1 MGKLKNNKNI
11 QKTIL
16 REKEDMLSLFNPIYN
31 DSHSMFDE
39 FFRDS
44 FPSNKRRNVRTMR
57 PNISLNSNRNRN
69 AINFDPF
76 YEPFGSSNRQI
87 QDLYPFDN
95 YSPMNRQKHSDFFS
109 FSDDFFGDSFFGPH
123 FGFDLRRRPKT
134 SKKSKKIASNYKP
147 KMNKIDI
154 IENEVENTLDNNNK
168 ENISPSFKDEI
179 KNRNF
184 YGKRFESSEIIR
196 NGHKAK
202 ITKTTET
209 KPDGKV
215 ETKVTKMT
223 EDPNGSQINREYE
236 IPENDKMALEDIKEI
251 DHNELDEKIIVETS
265 STGNSDAKSC

>member
-168 ENISPSFKDEI
+168 ENISPSFKDEV
-179 KNRNF
+179 KNR
-184 YGKRFESSEIIR
+184 
-196 NGHKAK
+196 
-202 ITKTTET
+202 KTTET

-223 EDPNGSQINREYE
+223 EDPNGSQIYREYE

>member
-1 MGKLKNNKNI
+1 
-11 QKTIL
+11 
-16 REKEDMLSLFNPIYN
+16 MLSLFNPIYN
-31 DSHSMFDE
+31 ESHTMFDE

-44 FPSNKRRNVRTMR
+44 FPSYKRRNVRTMR

-76 YEPFGSSNRQI
+76 YKPFGSYMRPS

-95 YSPMNRQKHSDFFS
+95 NSPMRRQKHSDIFS

-123 FGFDLRRRPKT
+123 FGFDLRKRPKT
-134 SKKSKKIASNYKP
+134 SKKSKKISSTSSRPNNL
-147 KMNKIDI
+147 NKIDDSMV
-154 IENEVENTLDNNNK
+154 NEIDNTLDNNK
-168 ENISPSFKDEI
+168 ENISPSFEDQI

-184 YGKRFESSEIIR
+184 YGKRFESSEIIK

-209 KPDGKV
+209 KPDGKI

-223 EDPNGSQINREYE
+223 EDPNGSQIYREYE
-236 IPENDKMALEDIKEI
+236 IPEDKMALEDIKEI